1 MNEELKREIMAFACV
16 VYDNEI
22 EPALS
27 RNVDIEMLRIQPQTT
42 GRWGNIL
49 VFLDRNSVEPPFF
62 FIGQI
67 GEHNVVA
74 VRVIPPD
81 IESE

>member
-1 MNEELKREIMAFACV
+1 MNEELKREIMAFASV
-16 VYDNEI
+16 AYDNQI
-22 EPALS
+22 EPALL
-27 RNVDIEMLRIQPQTT
+27 RNVDIETLRIQPQNA
-42 GRWGNIL
+42 GSWGNVL

-62 FIGQI
+62 LIGQI

-81 IESE
+81 TESE